1 MRPLYHSAF
10 VLKVFAL
17 ALASTALISCDSSPH
32 ASGGI
37 GGSGSVSSVPS
48 VSSGTVTKLGSVIVS
63 GTEYDGSNA
72 IYCMDDQPCNTQ
84 NNLKLG
90 MVVQVKG
97 TAHSLPA
104 GSLKRVAEMVTF
116 QQTAAG
122 VVQSVAAD
130 GSSLVVLGQFIAVD
144 PKTIV
149 DESIAGGSILNL
161 KPGVDLIQ
169 VSGLIGGD
177 GHIVATFILKPSGI
191 TPYAVEGIVKNHDP
205 GAQRF
210 EIGKLVIDYSSADV
224 NLLGV
229 SETATWNDRL
239 VHVRGDEWQPLN
251 TVPYGGTL
259 SATRVKALGLKAD
272 DSPEAKLEG
281 FITQVSG
288 PGAFVVNNH
297 PILVSAATVFEDGTV
312 KELVLG
318 THVLIHGTLAQGALD
333 AHLVS
338 FQENVQI
345 ESNVESIE
353 LQSGTLT
360 MTGLPGVLI
369 ETETRTVVETAG
381 KASRLEVLRTGDHL
395 NIHAKFLDGR
405 RVVAT
410 ELQLMA
416 PSNAIVLHAPVQSVA
431 DPQLLLANMEIDTS
445 TIPDHEFVGSFGPI
459 GRKIFF
465 EKASIGRKIWAKGT
479 LAGGVEIWSRVG
491 LNE

>member
-1 MRPLYHSAF
+1 M
-10 VLKVFAL
+10 
-17 ALASTALISCDSSPH
+17 
-32 ASGGI
+32 
-37 GGSGSVSSVPS
+37 
-48 VSSGTVTKLGSVIVS
+48 
-63 GTEYDGSNA
+63 
-72 IYCMDDQPCNTQ
+72 
-84 NNLKLG
+84 
-90 MVVQVKG
+90 
-97 TAHSLPA
+97 
-104 GSLKRVAEMVTF
+104 
-116 QQTAAG
+116 
-122 VVQSVAAD
+122 
-130 GSSLVVLGQFIAVD
+130 
-144 PKTIV
+144 
-149 DESIAGGSILNL
+149 
-161 KPGVDLIQ
+161 
-169 VSGLIGGD
+169 
-177 GHIVATFILKPSGI
+177 KPSGI
-191 TPYAVEGIVKNHDP
+191 TPYAVEGMVKNHDP
-205 GAQRF
+205 GAKRF
-210 EIGKLVIDYSSADV
+210 DIGKLVIDYSSADV

-259 SATRVKALGLKAD
+259 SATRVNALGLKAD

-312 KELVLG
+312 KGLVLG
-318 THVLIHGTLAQGALD
+318 THVLIHGTLAHGALD
-333 AHLVS
+333 AQLVS

-345 ESNVESIE
+345 EANVESIE

-381 KASRLEVLRTGDHL
+381 KATRLELLRTGDHL
-395 NIHAKFLDGR
+395 KIHAKFLDGR

-416 PSNAIVLHAPVQSVA
+416 PSNAIVFHAPVQSVA

-445 TIPDHEFVGSFGPI
+445 TIPDHEFFGSFGPI

-465 EKASIGRKIWAKGT
+465 EKASIGRKLWAKGT
-479 LAGGVEIWSRVG
+479 LTGGVETWSRVG